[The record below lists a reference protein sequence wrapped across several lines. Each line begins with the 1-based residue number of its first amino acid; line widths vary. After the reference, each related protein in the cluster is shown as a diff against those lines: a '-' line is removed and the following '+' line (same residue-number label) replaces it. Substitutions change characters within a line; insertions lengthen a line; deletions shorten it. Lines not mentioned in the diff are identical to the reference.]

1 MITAPRDPIGRDM
14 ADNATVDDDNGMDA
28 CFQLAEEAL
37 AAGEVPV
44 GCVMFYAGQVIAR
57 GRNRVNKTKN
67 ACRHAEMDCVDQV
80 LDWCAE
86 RGLDS
91 GDVFRG
97 VSVFVTVEPCIMCA
111 AALDSLRV
119 SRVVFGCPNERFGG
133 VGSVLDVLRG
143 TGGRTVVVAGVRA
156 ERAVNLLKEFYM
168 GENPNAPVPKSKANR
183 VLQTQR

>member
-1 MITAPRDPIGRDM
+1 M
-14 ADNATVDDDNGMDA
+14 AVDATLDDEIGMDA
-28 CFQLAEEAL
+28 CFQLADEAL

-44 GCVMFYAGQVIAR
+44 GCVMLYAGQVIAR

-86 RGLDS
+86 QGLNS
-91 GDVFRG
+91 GEVFRG

-111 AALDSLRV
+111 SALDALKV

-133 VGSVLDVLRG
+133 VGSVLDVLRDAGGG
-143 TGGRTVVVAGVRA
+143 TEVVAGVRA

-168 GENPNAPVPKSKANR
+168 GENPNAPVPKPKANR
-183 VLQTQR
+183 VLQTRL